1 MAESSAVLGHR
12 AVILPS
18 GFGPGRNP
26 DGAVVP
32 TNNDGR
38 YSLAGQSIK
47 GSQTEASGAVP
58 LGFLLAGAI
67 HPVRRGGGRGNLP
80 PRFVKHKF
88 VQ

>member
-38 YSLAGQSIK
+38 YSLAGQSIQ
-47 GSQTEASGAVP
+47 GSQTEASGADTP
-58 LGFLLAGAI
+58 EAPPNGAE
-67 HPVRRGGGRGNLP
+67 HPVRWGRGRENPP
-80 PRFVKHKF
+80 PRFVEHEF